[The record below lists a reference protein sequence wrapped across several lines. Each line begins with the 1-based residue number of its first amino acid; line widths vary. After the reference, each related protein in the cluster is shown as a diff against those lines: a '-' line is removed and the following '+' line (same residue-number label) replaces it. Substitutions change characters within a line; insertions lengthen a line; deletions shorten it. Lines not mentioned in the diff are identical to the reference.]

1 MARAVGVNQITVGCV
16 PAEFVVVG
24 MLSNNV
30 YFLEDGDGGLIV
42 ADPGANPEALL
53 DVVGD
58 VPVSAIFLTH
68 NHADHTGALRALRD
82 ATGAPVYCSE
92 IDAPVVEAGKNEF
105 GLTSEPCPVDVLVR
119 DGDMVSVG
127 QTTWRCLHT
136 PGHTKGSFCFYLDRE
151 HAGAAKGDG
160 TPLLISGDTLFH
172 ASMGRTDLPGGSE
185 RDMAASLKRLGE
197 LPDETVVL
205 PGHNSPTTIG
215 AERWRIIDFY
225 PKWVGLE

>member
-1 MARAVGVNQITVGCV
+1 MARAVKANQITVGCM
-16 PAEFVVVG
+16 PAKFVVVG
-24 MLSNNV
+24 MIVNNV
-30 YFLEDGDGGLIV
+30 FFVEDGDGGLIV
-42 ADPGANPEALL
+42 VDPSDNPEALL
-53 DVVGD
+53 DEVGD
-58 VPVSAIFLTH
+58 SRVSAIFITH

-82 ATGAPVYCSE
+82 ATNAPVYCSE
-92 IDAPVVEAGKNEF
+92 IDAPVVESGVSEF
-105 GLTSEPCPVDVLVR
+105 GLAAEPCPVDVYVHE
-119 DGDMVSVG
+119 GDMVTVG
-127 QTTWRCLHT
+127 KTTWRCLHT

-151 HAGAAKGDG
+151 HAGDAARDG
-160 TPLLISGDTLFH
+160 VPLLLSGDTLFH

-197 LPDETVVL
+197 LPDETLVL